1 MSTVAIRLDDL
12 EGAAGHALI
21 GALDDELLRRYPDR
35 AAVPP
40 RAQEAFTKLAVGEVA
55 PGRGAFLIASVD
67 GVDVGCGAV
76 RDIGDR
82 TGELKRMFVLPD
94 HRGLG
99 VASALVASLEEEASA
114 LRLARIVLEVA
125 TFSDD
130 AIAMYAKNG
139 YREIPLF
146 GPYIGSPI
154 STAMGKTLDRTR

>member
-1 MSTVAIRLDDL
+1 
-12 EGAAGHALI
+12 
-21 GALDDELLRRYPDR
+21 
-35 AAVPP
+35 VPP
-40 RAQEAFTKLAVGEVA
+40 RAQEAFTNVAVDEVA
-55 PGRGAFLIASVD
+55 PGSGAFLIASID

-99 VASALVASLEEEASA
+99 IASALVAALEREASK
-114 LRLARIVLEVA
+114 LGLVRIVLEVA

-139 YREIPLF
+139 YAQIPLF
-146 GPYIGSPI
+146 GPYIDSPI
-154 STAMGKTLDRTR
+154 SIAMSKALESSR